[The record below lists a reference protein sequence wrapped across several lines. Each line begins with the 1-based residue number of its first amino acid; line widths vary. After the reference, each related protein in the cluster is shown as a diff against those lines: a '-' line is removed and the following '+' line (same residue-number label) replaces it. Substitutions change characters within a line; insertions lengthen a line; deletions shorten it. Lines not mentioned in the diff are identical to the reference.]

1 MLFGIPQESAM
12 SLEIEAQDVI
22 KIILQFCKENSL
34 TDSFD
39 AIQREC
45 QVSLNTVDNIESFML
60 DINNGRWDVVLPQ
73 IVQLQLPT
81 TKLEALHEQI
91 VLEMIELREVET
103 ARTMLRQAKVFQR
116 MRQLEPERYL
126 KLEHMCNRP
135 FFDGKEA
142 YQGSSREKRRAYLAN
157 IIAQEVN
164 VVPASRLM
172 TLIGQALKWN
182 QQQGVLPAGAAYNL
196 FLGAAQGQ
204 RDKEERYPTELAQT
218 IKFGKT
224 SHPESVVFSPDG
236 QLLVTGSVDG
246 FIEVW
251 DYMTGKL
258 KKDLPYQADEHFMMH
273 DDAVIALNFSWD
285 SEILASGS
293 QDGKIKVWK
302 VKTGQ
307 CLRKYDHAH
316 SGGVTSI
323 CFSRDG
329 THVLSASFDGTVRV
343 HGLKSGKM
351 LKECRG
357 HTSYVNYAIYSSDGS
372 QVISCSSDATVRVWD
387 AKTCE
392 CVTSFRPPQT
402 EGSEA
407 AVSWIA
413 AVPSKADQ
421 LVVCNRSSNVYIM
434 TTQGQV
440 VKMFASGKRTGGN
453 FIAAWMSSRGEWIY
467 CLGEDSNLYCFSV
480 SSGKLEHLMQVHESG
495 AIGLHGHPHRNM
507 VATYSSVGQLKI
519 WVA

>member
-1 MLFGIPQESAM
+1 M

-39 AIQREC
+39 AIQKEC

-73 IVQLQLPT
+73 VAQLQLPT
-81 TKLEALHEQI
+81 AKVEDLNEQVVI
-91 VLEMIELREVET
+91 EMVELREVDT

-116 MRQLEPERYL
+116 MRQHEPDRYL
-126 KLEHMCNRP
+126 RLEHLCNRP
-135 FFDGKEA
+135 FFDAKEA
-142 YQGSSREKRRAYLAN
+142 YQGSSREKRRAHLAH
-157 IIAQEVN
+157 IVSQEVN
-164 VVPASRLM
+164 VVPPSRLM
-172 TLIGQALKWN
+172 TIIGQALKWN
-182 QQQGVLPAGAAYNL
+182 QKQGALPAGNAYNL
-196 FLGAAQGQ
+196 FLGAAQGH
-204 RDKEERYPTELAQT
+204 RDKEERYPTELART

-224 SHPESVVFSPDG
+224 SHPEAVTFSPDG
-236 QLLVTGSVDG
+236 NLLVTGSVDG

-258 KKDLPYQADEHFMMH
+258 KKDLPYQAEEVFMMH
-273 DDAVIALNFSWD
+273 DDAVLALNFSWD

-316 SGGVTSI
+316 AGGVTSL

-351 LKECRG
+351 LKEFRG

-372 QVISCSSDATVRVWD
+372 QVISGSSDSTVRVWD

-402 EGSEA
+402 EGGEA

-413 AVPSKADQ
+413 TLPGKADQ
-421 LVVCNRSSNVYIM
+421 LVVCNRSSNVYLM
-434 TTQGQV
+434 TMQGQV
-440 VKMFASGKRTGGN
+440 VKMFASGKRTGGE
-453 FIAAWMSSRGEWIY
+453 FTAAWVSARGEWIY

-480 SSGKLEHLMQVHESG
+480 SSGNLEHLMQVHDTG
-495 AIGLHGHPHRNM
+495 AIGLYGHPHRNLI
-507 VATYSSVGQLKI
+507 ATFSSEGKLKM
-519 WVA
+519 WAA